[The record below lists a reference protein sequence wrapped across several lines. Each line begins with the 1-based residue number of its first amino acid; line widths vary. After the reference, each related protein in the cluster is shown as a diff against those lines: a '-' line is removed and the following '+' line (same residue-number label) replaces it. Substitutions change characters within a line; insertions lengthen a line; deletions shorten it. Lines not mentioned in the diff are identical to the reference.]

1 MGRELKR
8 KQEKKDK
15 KNNIKRVEEYNTDI
29 KLSTFIKLVLS
40 IVLILFVLYYVT
52 ALFITEELVINFGN
66 DKSPSVE
73 EAEGVENK
81 ILARNTFSQKEGSYY
96 VYFYDFDE
104 ANPSIENALSKK
116 EFTMY
121 RVDAGN
127 ALNMKYIT
135 DGESNLN
142 ITSINDLKVKS
153 PTIIMVLA
161 GQVAA
166 YYEGTEDIL
175 KFLS

>member
-15 KNNIKRVEEYNTDI
+15 KNNVKIEEEYKVDI
-29 KLSTFIKLVLS
+29 KFSTFIKLVLS
-40 IVLILFVLYYVT
+40 CVLVIFATYFATAFFV
-52 ALFITEELVINFGN
+52 TEELVLNFG
-66 DKSPSVE
+66 DGKDAGIK
-73 EAEGVENK
+73 EAQDVKGK

-96 VYFYDFDE
+96 VYFYDFDKPD
-104 ANPSIENALSKK
+104 ASIENALSKK
-116 EFTMY
+116 ELTMY

-135 DGESNLN
+135 DGESKLD
-142 ITSINDLKVKS
+142 ITSINELKVKS

-161 GQVAA
+161 GQVAT
-166 YYEGTEDIL
+166 YYEGYDNII
-175 KFLS
+175 KFLG

>member
-40 IVLILFVLYYVT
+40 IVLILFVLY
-52 ALFITEELVINFGN
+52 FGN

-73 EAEGVENK
+73 EAEEVENK

-104 ANPSIENALSKK
+104 ANLSIESALSKK

-127 ALNMKYIT
+127 ALNTKYIT